1 MEAII
6 ITLFIIISVGLNI
19 ILTLRGISLVSQ
31 LEQTQTDYYELNVD
45 TLDTLE
51 KMLEDMRAIDLR
63 GSFESDDEVGT
74 VFTELKDIIE
84 KYKNTL

>member
-1 MEAII
+1 MEAILF
-6 ITLFIIISVGLNI
+6 TLLLLSLAVNVVLI
-19 ILTLRGISLVSQ
+19 LRGIELVSQ
-31 LEQTQTDYYELNVD
+31 IEQAQTDYYELNEY
-45 TLDTLE
+45 TLE
-51 KMLEDMRAIDLR
+51 KFETMLEDMRAIDLR

>member
-6 ITLFIIISVGLNI
+6 ITLFIIVSVGLNI

-31 LEQTQTDYYELNVD
+31 LEQAQTDYYQLNGD

-51 KMLEDMRAIDLR
+51 TMLADMRAIDLR

-84 KYKNTL
+84 KYKKTL

>member
-1 MEAII
+1 MELLII
-6 ITLFIIISVGLNI
+6 ILFILSLAVNV
-19 ILTLRGISLVSQ
+19 ILILRGISLVSEI
-31 LEQTQTDYYELNVD
+31 EQSQTEHYTSDEY
-45 TLDTLE
+45 TLDRLE
-51 KMLEDMRAIDLR
+51 SMLEEMRAIDLR

>member
-1 MEAII
+1 
-6 ITLFIIISVGLNI
+6 
-19 ILTLRGISLVSQ
+19 
-31 LEQTQTDYYELNVD
+31 
-45 TLDTLE
+45 
-51 KMLEDMRAIDLR
+51 MLEDMRAIDLR

>member
-1 MEAII
+1 MEAILF
-6 ITLFIIISVGLNI
+6 TLFVLSLIVNV
-19 ILTLRGISLVSQ
+19 ILILRGISLVTEV
-31 LEQTQTDYYELNVD
+31 EQAQVDYYELNEY
-45 TLDTLE
+45 TLDKLE
-51 KMLEDMRAIDLR
+51 SMLEDMRAIDIK

>member
-1 MEAII
+1 MEAILF
-6 ITLFIIISVGLNI
+6 TLLLLSLVVNVVLI
-19 ILTLRGISLVSQ
+19 LRGIELVSQ
-31 LEQTQTDYYELNVD
+31 IEQAQTDYYELNEY
-45 TLDTLE
+45 TLE
-51 KMLEDMRAIDLR
+51 KFETMLEDMRAIDLR

>member
-1 MEAII
+1 MEAILF
-6 ITLFIIISVGLNI
+6 TLLLLSLVVNV
-19 ILTLRGISLVSQ
+19 ILILRGIALVSQ
-31 LEQTQTDYYELNVD
+31 LEQAQTDYYELNGD

-51 KMLEDMRAIDLR
+51 TMLEDMRAIDLR

>member
-1 MEAII
+1 MELLISI
-6 ITLFIIISVGLNI
+6 LFIISLAINVLLI
-19 ILTLRGISLVSQ
+19 LRGISLVSEI
-31 LEQTQTDYYELNVD
+31 EQSQTDYYELNEY
-45 TLDTLE
+45 TLDRLE
-51 KMLEDMRAIDLR
+51 SMLSEMRAIDLK

>member
-1 MEAII
+1 METLLYILAIIVLIVTNIFFVIRGTQLVKQLEEIQTKYNNFSEDTLTTMEA
-6 ITLFIIISVGLNI
+6 
-19 ILTLRGISLVSQ
+19 
-31 LEQTQTDYYELNVD
+31 
-45 TLDTLE
+45 
-51 KMLEDMRAIDLR
+51 MLEEMRAIDLR

>member
-1 MEAII
+1 MEAILF
-6 ITLFIIISVGLNI
+6 TLLLLSLVVNVVLI
-19 ILTLRGISLVSQ
+19 LRGIALVSQ
-31 LEQTQTDYYELNVD
+31 LEQAQTDYYELNGD

-51 KMLEDMRAIDLR
+51 TMLEDMRAIDLR

>member
-1 MEAII
+1 MEAILF
-6 ITLFIIISVGLNI
+6 TLLLLSLAVNVVLI
-19 ILTLRGISLVSQ
+19 LRGISLVSQ
-31 LEQTQTDYYELNVD
+31 LEQAETDYYELNEY
-45 TLDTLE
+45 TLE
-51 KMLEDMRAIDLR
+51 KLQSMLEDMRAIDLR

>member
-1 MEAII
+1 MEAILF
-6 ITLFIIISVGLNI
+6 TLLLLSLVANVVLI
-19 ILTLRGISLVSQ
+19 LRGIELVSQ
-31 LEQTQTDYYELNVD
+31 IEQAQTDYYELNEY
-45 TLDTLE
+45 TLE
-51 KMLEDMRAIDLR
+51 KFETMLEDMRAIDLR

>member
-6 ITLFIIISVGLNI
+6 ITLFIIASVSLNI

-31 LEQTQTDYYELNVD
+31 LEQAQTDYYQLNGD

-51 KMLEDMRAIDLR
+51 TMLADMRAIDLR

>member
-1 MEAII
+1 MEAILF
-6 ITLFIIISVGLNI
+6 TLLLLSLAVNVVLI
-19 ILTLRGISLVSQ
+19 LRGISLVSQ
-31 LEQTQTDYYELNVD
+31 LEQAQTDYYELNEY
-45 TLDTLE
+45 TLE
-51 KMLEDMRAIDLR
+51 KLQSMLEDMRAIDLR

>member
-31 LEQTQTDYYELNVD
+31 LEQAQTDYYQLNVD
-45 TLDTLE
+45 TLNSLE
-51 KMLEDMRAIDLR
+51 TMLEDMRAIDLR

>member
-1 MEAII
+1 MEAILF
-6 ITLFIIISVGLNI
+6 TLLLLSLAVNVVLI
-19 ILTLRGISLVSQ
+19 LRGISLVSQ
-31 LEQTQTDYYELNVD
+31 LEQAQTDYYELNEY
-45 TLDTLE
+45 TLE
-51 KMLEDMRAIDLR
+51 KLQSMLEDMRTIDLR

>member
-1 MEAII
+1 MEAIL
-6 ITLFIIISVGLNI
+6 ITLFILISVGLNI
-19 ILTLRGISLVSQ
+19 ILMLRGISLVSQ
-31 LEQTQTDYYELNVD
+31 LEQAQTDYYQLNLD

-51 KMLEDMRAIDLR
+51 TMLEDMRAIDLR

>member
-1 MEAII
+1 MEAILF
-6 ITLFIIISVGLNI
+6 TLLLLSLAVNVVLV
-19 ILTLRGISLVSQ
+19 LRGISLVSQ
-31 LEQTQTDYYELNVD
+31 LEQAQTDYYELNEY
-45 TLDTLE
+45 TLE
-51 KMLEDMRAIDLR
+51 KLQSMLEDMRTIDLR

>member
-1 MEAII
+1 MEAILF
-6 ITLFIIISVGLNI
+6 TLLLSSLVVNV
-19 ILTLRGISLVSQ
+19 ILILRGISLVSQ
-31 LEQTQTDYYELNVD
+31 LEQAQTDYYELNGD

-51 KMLEDMRAIDLR
+51 TMLEDMRAIDLR